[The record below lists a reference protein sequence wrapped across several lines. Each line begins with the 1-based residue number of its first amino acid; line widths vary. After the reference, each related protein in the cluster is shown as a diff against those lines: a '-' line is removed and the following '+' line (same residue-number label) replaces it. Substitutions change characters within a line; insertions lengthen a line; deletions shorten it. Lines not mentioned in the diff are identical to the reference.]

1 MDNARI
7 IAGFLKLLQQS
18 DFDNNN
24 KALKDLPQL
33 GIKLDLY
40 RDNEF
45 ETIADTIVDWCAEY
59 QPLGDELIKVANE
72 LKFDSPEPADPTEE
86 QGIQTNIM
94 EINIKE
100 IKQEIKKRTNKP
112 LSEKPEI
119 KAKKSDNK
127 E

>member
-1 MDNARI
+1 MDNAQI
-7 IAGFLKLLQQS
+7 IAGFLKLLRQS

-33 GIKLDLY
+33 GRNLDLY

-59 QPLGDELIKVANE
+59 KPLGDELIKVANA

-86 QGIQTNIM
+86 QRIQTNIM

-100 IKQEIKKRTNKP
+100 IKQEIKKHTTKP
-112 LSEKPEI
+112 TSEKPEI
-119 KAKKSDNK
+119 KEKKSDNQ